1 METLLIIVALLLVV
15 LLLVAVGGG
24 VFIYLKWQEKQ
35 KVPKVTEESVE
46 DVVKS
51 LYDLQDPK
59 EKRRYEQLMRAWY
72 WNGEVDDE
80 EE

>member
-1 METLLIIVALLLVV
+1 MLLLLI
-15 LLLVAVGGG
+15 VGGG

-35 KVPKVTEESVE
+35 KVVVKEESVE
-46 DVVKS
+46 EVVKNM
-51 LYDLQDPK
+51 YDMQDPK

-72 WNGEVDDE
+72 WNGEIDE